1 MLKRREPNQLSTQD
15 SADQVQKEIRSDI
28 KREENDFYFDR
39 VISTGSTLLDL
50 AISGKRRKG
59 GGIPGGLIMEIFGPP
74 GSGKTAILSEIG
86 ASAQSRGGQVMFLDP
101 EARLDQEYA
110 RIYGIKL
117 DAKDY
122 YRPDTVSQVFEKI
135 YGWQPKKD
143 GINVIATD
151 SLAALS
157 TELELEKGD
166 KMGMRRA
173 KEFSEGLRKTARIIS
188 NNGWII
194 ACSNQVRDGEYGETT
209 PGGQAIPFYSSI
221 RIRVSSVGKIEKKT
235 VINGKE
241 VKRIVGIES
250 KCFIRKSTVD
260 SPFRECPLSIVFGY
274 GVDSIRDELQY
285 IKTMK
290 GETTYICPDGKS
302 YVSLDKAVSYVE
314 ENKLEQQLK
323 SSVIDLW
330 DEVEQHFD
338 LNRPTKVR

>member
-1 MLKRREPNQLSTQD
+1 MLKRREPGQPSIQEF
-15 SADQVQKEIRSDI
+15 ADQVQEEIKTSI
-28 KREENDFYFDR
+28 KKEENDFHFDK
-39 VISTGSTLLDL
+39 VVSTGSTLLDL
-50 AISGKRRKG
+50 AISGGRRRG

-74 GSGKTAILSEIG
+74 GSGKTAILAEIG
-86 ASAQSRGGQVMFLDP
+86 ASAQSRGGQCMFLDP

-122 YRPDTVSQVFEKI
+122 HRPDTVTQVFEKI
-135 YGWQPKKD
+135 YSWNPKEE

-188 NNGWII
+188 NSGWII

-221 RIRVSSVGKIEKKT
+221 RIRVSSVGKIEKKKM
-235 VINGKE
+235 VNGKE
-241 VKRIVGIES
+241 VKKIIGIES

-260 SPFRECPLSIVFGY
+260 DPFRECSLSIVFGY
-274 GVDSIRDELQY
+274 GVDTIRDELQY
-285 IKTMK
+285 IKTMT
-290 GETTYICPDGKS
+290 GATTYVCPDGKS
-302 YVSLDKAVSYVE
+302 YVSLDRAIDYVE
-314 ENKLEQQLK
+314 ENSLQEQLK
-323 SSVIDLW
+323 TSVIDLW
-330 DEVEQHFD
+330 EEIEKHFA
-338 LNRPTKVR
+338 LKRPTKVR